1 MSFLQPFLL
10 FALPLV
16 GLPILI
22 HLINQHR
29 YQTIRWGAMMF
40 LLAANRM
47 SRGYARLR
55 QWLILLF
62 RMLAIAGLVFAVS
75 RPLASGWLGLTAGGR
90 ADTTIILLDRSPT
103 MQQRDSAASISKLET
118 GRGQLAQALNMLGSS
133 RWVLID
139 SATNKARELDT
150 PEALTNA
157 TSTEPVSS
165 SADLPSMLQTAHD
178 YIRANRS
185 GRSEIWICSD
195 LRENDWNHQSG
206 RWQTLRDA
214 FLEFTQGVRFH
225 LLAYPRTADD
235 NASIRVTDVRWQES
249 AEGAELLVSL
259 RIRRDGRAENKI
271 TLPVE
276 FEIEGAR
283 SVLPIE
289 MDGPRYELKDHR
301 IGLERSHKRGWG
313 RVSLPADSN
322 PADNEFFFVFD
333 QPLPRHTVIV
343 TDDANPKPVEALQ
356 LAATISPDPAI
367 HCAAEVVNTD
377 QLSIMEW
384 EKVALVLWQV
394 PLPQGDTAQ
403 LIQSFVDRGGQ
414 VIFLPP
420 ETPGSEE
427 LYGVKWQSWVESP
440 EPLSVETWRGDQ
452 DLLANTQSGASLPVG
467 EIQIRRYCSLAGD
480 SIPLAT
486 LRGAAPLLSRVATDR
501 GGVYFC
507 STNAAT
513 SHSTLA
519 SNGVVLYVM
528 LQRALGVGAAALGNT
543 RHLIA
548 GDQSL
553 GESVSWKRLA
563 GDEVVLSTD
572 YPFHRGVY
580 TAGEKLLA
588 VNRSDPED
596 QSPVLS
602 EQRVNQLFR
611 GLDFSRVDDQAGNLR
626 SLVQEIWRL
635 FLASMMVAMVVEAGL
650 CLPKIRRRQ
659 AGAGT

>member
-55 QWLILLF
+55 QWLILLA
-62 RMLAIAGLVFAVS
+62 RMLAVGGLIFAVS

-90 ADTTIILLDRSPT
+90 ADTTIVLLDRSPT
-103 MQQRDSAASISKLET
+103 MQQQGASASISKLAT
-118 GRGQLAQALNMLGSS
+118 GSQQLGQALGMLGSS

-139 SATNKARELDT
+139 SATNKARELES
-150 PEALTNA
+150 PSALKDSLSA
-157 TSTEPVSS
+157 EPVSS
-165 SADLPSMLQTAHD
+165 SADLPAMLQTAHD
-178 YIRANRS
+178 YIQANRS
-185 GRSEIWICSD
+185 GRTEIWICSD

-214 FLEFTQGVRFH
+214 FTQFTQGVRFH
-225 LLAYPRTADD
+225 LLAYPRVSED

-249 AEGAELLVSL
+249 SDGAELLLSL
-259 RIRRDGRAENKI
+259 RIHRDGKAESKI

-289 MDGPRYELKDHR
+289 MVGPRYELKDHR
-301 IGLERSHKRGWG
+301 IPLERSHKRGWG
-313 RVSLPADSN
+313 RVSIPADSN

-333 QPLPRHTVIV
+333 QPLPRRTLIV
-343 TDDANPKPVEALQ
+343 TDDPNARTVPALQ
-356 LAATISPDPAI
+356 LVTTISPDASIP
-367 HCAAEVVNTD
+367 CEAEVVGVE
-377 QLSIMEW
+377 QLATTEW
-384 EKVALVLWQV
+384 EKVALLLWYL
-394 PLPQGDTAQ
+394 PLPEGDTAK
-403 LIQSFVDRGGQ
+403 LIESFVDRGGQ
-414 VIFLPP
+414 VMFLPP
-420 ETPGSEE
+420 ESPSAQQM
-427 LYGVKWQSWVESP
+427 YGVQWQSWVDAP
-440 EPLSVETWRGDQ
+440 EPLGVETWRGDQ

-467 EIQIRRYCSLAGD
+467 EIQIRRYCTLGGD

-486 LRGAAPLLSRVATDR
+486 LHGAAPLLSRVATDR
-501 GGVYFC
+501 GAVYFL
-507 STNAAT
+507 STTAAPGD
-513 SHSTLA
+513 STLA
-519 SNGVVLYVM
+519 TNGVALYVM
-528 LQRALGVGAAALGNT
+528 MQRALAKGAAALGNT
-543 RHLIA
+543 RQLIA
-548 GDQSL
+548 GEPFTGD
-553 GESVSWKRLA
+553 VASWKRLA
-563 GDEVVLSTD
+563 GGDGALSTD

-580 TAGEKLLA
+580 TSGEQLLA

-596 QSPVLS
+596 QSSVLS
-602 EQRVNQLFR
+602 NQRVDQLFR
-611 GLDFSRVDDQAGNLR
+611 GLDFSRVDDQAGSLR

-635 FLASMMVAMVVEAGL
+635 FLASMMVAMVVEAAL
-650 CLPKIRRRQ
+650 CLPKIRRHT
-659 AGAGT
+659 GAVA